1 MVALEN
7 PECGPEAAEGTA
19 GGRRLLP
26 LPGCL
31 PALASSQVKR
41 LSASRRKQHFIN
53 QAVRNSDLVPKA
65 KGRKSLQR
73 LENTQYLLTLLETD
87 GGPPG
92 LDDGDLAP
100 PASPGIFAEACS
112 NATYMEIRPESP
124 PHPWNLRAP
133 GFICPTRL
141 GTLHRL
147 RERFTSIPPSP
158 RQLGPFRLPA
168 SLRSA
173 QGPTQA
179 HEWTKVWNDF
189 MNRSGEEQE
198 RVLRYLEDEGRSKTR
213 RRGPGRGE
221 DRRRGE
227 AKAQMGV
234 VFLGWAWSGRWA
246 GPGPA
251 AQDCPIPPLLQ
262 RTPPI
267 RPVSASSASA
277 GVCEP
282 SSSAAASP
290 WKRWRPGRSG
300 CFGSSPCPP
309 RPCTQ
314 PCWTTA
320 LRGSCCT
327 PSASTW
333 TSSRP
338 VSASGPQ
345 DPKLASSSTWEGA
358 DLEGKRQ
365 MKVSN
370 RHLDFLPPGLLLSAY
385 LEQHS

>member
-112 NATYMEIRPESP
+112 NATYME
-124 PHPWNLRAP
+124 
-133 GFICPTRL
+133 
-141 GTLHRL
+141 
-147 RERFTSIPPSP
+147 
-158 RQLGPFRLPA
+158 
-168 SLRSA
+168 
-173 QGPTQA
+173 
-179 HEWTKVWNDF
+179 VWNDF